1 VEIFA
6 LLFLKKRLQEKQEL
20 IININIRSVRPFATL
35 LVEVVG
41 SVKIHC
47 RSGGTFERE
56 RGVDPPWSGRSA
68 SGACQRAPSAEINQ
82 ASLIITD
89 ESHSMPMMDSTWAE
103 NAIRSTMTS
112 SQDPFSRHATQET
125 STLQRWRSSTPGSL
139 ADIWGFP
146 EPTSRS
152 LARALDVRPCRTS
165 SFASLSGPTPV
176 IGFSRWGRGFWC
188 YPSTS
193 PTASVIPR
201 SPDILR
207 DGRAL
212 EILKNPERWMDCGD
226 VLRTSNMGSPGWP
239 GSARPHLCCVLQ

>member
-146 EPTSRS
+146 EPISRS
-152 LARALDVRPCRTS
+152 RLVLSMCVSAGLHHWLLSTS
-165 SFASLSGPTPV
+165 EFRRL
-176 IGFSRWGRGFWC
+176 GFSRC
-188 YPSTS
+188 STS
-193 PTASVIPR
+193 GRWAGLGNFEK
-201 SPDILR
+201 ILR
-207 DGRAL
+207 DGWIMR
-212 EILKNPERWMDCGD
+212 
-226 VLRTSNMGSPGWP
+226 
-239 GSARPHLCCVLQ
+239 